1 MEYIKE
7 QICIVKN
14 NSSFYLCPGFFVG
27 KKEWYWKYFADIEFE
42 KFYLLFAKL
51 FANKGM
57 AKYSK

>member
-27 KKEWYWKYFADIEFE
+27 KKEWYWKYFADIEFG
-42 KFYLLFAKL
+42 KF
-51 FANKGM
+51 
-57 AKYSK
+57 